1 MLINTVSVPLA
12 GGNTPGPSFRNT
24 LSAGDRNTLALA
36 FFFASLERDP
46 QRAQKVVVIDDPISS
61 LDEHRSLVTIQ
72 EMRHL
77 VNAVGQVIVLSHS
90 KPFLCALW
98 QGADTN
104 NRTAIRID
112 RDGAGSTLA
121 VWDVNQDAITEHD
134 KRFVRVRAYLRTGN
148 PAEERAVA
156 EALRP
161 ILEQFMR
168 VTYPDVYPPG
178 TLLGPFIGFCQQRVG
193 TPGQILGQ
201 ADVTELRNLLD
212 YGNQFHHDTN
222 PAWQT
227 VTINA
232 AELTHFCQRVL
243 AFMQG

>member
-1 MLINTVSVPLA
+1 M
-12 GGNTPGPSFRNT
+12 

-36 FFFASLERDP
+36 FFFASLDRDP
-46 QRAQKVVVIDDPISS
+46 QRAQKIVVIDDPISS

-72 EMRHL
+72 EMRRL
-77 VNAVGQVIVLSHS
+77 VNSVGQVIVLSHS
-90 KPFLCALW
+90 KSFLCALW
-98 QGADTN
+98 QGADTG
-104 NRTAIRID
+104 NRTAIRIN
-112 RDGAGSTLA
+112 RDGAGSTLS

-134 KRFVRVRAYLRTGN
+134 KRFMRAREYLWTGN

-178 TLLGPFIGFCQQRVG
+178 TLLGPFVGICQQRVG
-193 TPGQILGQ
+193 TPSQILAAGEIS
-201 ADVTELRNLLD
+201 ELRDLLD

-232 AELTHFCQRVL
+232 AELTHFCQRVV